1 MILLVVAVA
10 GFAGGVIWAR
20 KPANVAKMYQYQQKT
35 KTKLATL
42 NQQYV
47 SISSQGKSVTLKA
60 PIGDKLKMKMY
71 PKLIDPIPSMMRPI
85 IDRFKLEG
93 HVYGFAAGNIGMT
106 IVGFLSPVVLI
117 ICFYTT
123 AMFIYATEYM
133 HSRNTPLLRKI
144 YPFAQEKVNNLI
156 QTIQKRLEGPLDR
169 DFSLESLNNCIK
181 FRFPSRIG
189 RRYIFSCLLILTK
202 GIGRI

>member
-10 GFAGGVIWAR
+10 GFAGGVVWAR

-144 YPFAQEKVNNLI
+144 YPFAQEKVNNLCDN
-156 QTIQKRLEGPLDR
+156 L
-169 DFSLESLNNCIK
+169 SLESLNNCIK

-189 RRYIFSCLLILTK
+189 RRHIFSCLLILTK